1 MKTRKK
7 NLEERKVVFDTAPE
21 LYNKLLNIYKIQYDK
36 LRKSR
41 KKRIKV
47 QKVLKKLP
55 IDLYLDESEHNL
67 PSMHELEGDAEVK
80 LEPAETIAE
89 RIKLK
94 QEQEQKKNTGTE
106 LKILAPNK
114 SLTRV
119 PLFLAEIKAAKNSY
133 KLKDEIRQILYLLY
147 KHNKITQKVY
157 NNLIK
162 SF

>member
-94 QEQEQKKNTGTE
+94 PQIEKRYRNRT
-106 LKILAPNK
+106 
-114 SLTRV
+114 
-119 PLFLAEIKAAKNSY
+119 
-133 KLKDEIRQILYLLY
+133 KDFSSKQII
-147 KHNKITQKVY
+147 N
-157 NNLIK
+157 
-162 SF
+162 